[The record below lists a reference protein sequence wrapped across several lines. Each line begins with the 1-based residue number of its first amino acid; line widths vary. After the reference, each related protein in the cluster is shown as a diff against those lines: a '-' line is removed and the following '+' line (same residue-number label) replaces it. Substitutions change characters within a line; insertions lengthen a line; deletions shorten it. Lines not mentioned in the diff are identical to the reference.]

1 MGRRKCVKKS
11 SSISVIQSQLSF
23 IYHIYTDGKEEEEC
37 FVGGQIA
44 RERLIFMRWNP
55 PTRIL
60 AGSFANKKRDRKK
73 RNVSLSMM
81 SLCKEREGDTISLFL
96 KFGTVGADLGSG
108 FFSSP
113 LLSFLYN
120 SSSTPIKEEFSFLLQ
135 QPGGRLLI
143 H

>member
-1 MGRRKCVKKS
+1 MKKS

-23 IYHIYTDGKEEEEC
+23 IYYIYTDGKEEEEC

-55 PTRIL
+55 RIL
-60 AGSFANKKRDRKK
+60 AGSFANKKRERKK

-108 FFSSP
+108 FFFFP
-113 LLSFLYN
+113 LFLYN

>member
-1 MGRRKCVKKS
+1 MKKS

-55 PTRIL
+55 RIL

-108 FFSSP
+108 FF
-113 LLSFLYN
+113 FLP
-120 SSSTPIKEEFSFLLQ
+120 SLFIQ
-135 QPGGRLLI
+135 
-143 H
+143 